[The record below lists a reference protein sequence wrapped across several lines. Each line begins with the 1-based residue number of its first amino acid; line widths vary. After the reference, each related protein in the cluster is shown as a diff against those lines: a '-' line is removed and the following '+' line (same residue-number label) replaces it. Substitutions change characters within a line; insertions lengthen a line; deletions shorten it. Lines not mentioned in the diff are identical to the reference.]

1 MTPRATALSAVRM
14 AKTFSC
20 TSQRSRRAVSR
31 ACRRARRC
39 SSTSPKVRRAGK
51 RKTCRRCKPTN
62 LGKGDVFGDRLFVF
76 LGASMG
82 ALYTVAEQL
91 FDQAANGFLLNR
103 EEARAA
109 YAIAL

>member
-1 MTPRATALSAVRM
+1 MTPKATALSAVRM

-20 TSQRSRRAVSR
+20 ISRQSRRAVSR

-39 SSTSPKVRRAGK
+39 NSTSPRVPRAGK

-76 LGASMG
+76 LRASMI
-82 ALYTVAEQL
+82 ALYTVSEQL
-91 FDQAANGFLLNR
+91 FEQAANGFLLTR
-103 EEARAA
+103 ED
-109 YAIAL
+109 